1 MIAKKILTCCGI
13 PEPISA
19 ATKLLLWRTDTPAG
33 LTPVPL
39 IGSATQSSGAE
50 SDGYGGALFNA
61 YAYQIVDL
69 ATGGSFSSDFIVDYV
84 FYGDASPNI
93 SDQGA
98 IGELL
103 FSVHYGS
110 VYISVNGSTWSHVVA
125 ISGLPAG
132 QNHVAFGRQSG
143 AIQVWV
149 NGSRIY
155 RADDVNPA
163 IGSPLLLQVAN
174 TGNSPV
180 MIYGVRITGGAD
192 IYGDSSIISVP
203 SLPLAII

>member
-1 MIAKKILTCCGI
+1 MMIAKKLLACAK
-13 PEPISA
+13 PAPISA

-33 LTPVPL
+33 LAPVPL
-39 IGSATQSSGAE
+39 IGSATQSSGVE
-50 SDGYGGALFNA
+50 SDGHGGALFNA
-61 YAYQIVDL
+61 SASQIADL

-93 SDQGA
+93 FDQGRT
-98 IGELL
+98 GELL
-103 FSVHYGS
+103 FSVYYGS
-110 VYISVNGSTWSHVVA
+110 VYISVNGFTWSHVVA
-125 ISGLPAG
+125 ISGLSAG

-163 IGSPLLLQVAN
+163 IGFPRQFQVAN
-174 TGNSPV
+174 AGNSPV

>member
-1 MIAKKILTCCGI
+1 MITKKILACCNI
-13 PEPISA
+13 PAPISA
-19 ATKLLLWRTDTPAG
+19 VTKLLLWRTDTPAG
-33 LTPVPL
+33 LAPVPL
-39 IGSATQSSGAE
+39 IGSATQSSGVE

-61 YAYQIVDL
+61 SASQIDDL

-84 FYGDASPNI
+84 FYGDASPSI

-98 IGELL
+98 TGEVL
-103 FSVHYGS
+103 FSVYSGS

-125 ISGLPAG
+125 ISGLSAG

-163 IGSPLLLQVAN
+163 IGSPRQFQVAN
-174 TGNSPV
+174 TVYSPV